1 LLSEAVAIREQFL
14 GAEDPRTIEARA
26 AMHVVSGEH

>member
-1 LLSEAVAIREQFL
+1 VSNFL